1 MQTVIIRSRAVAAF
15 ISLSADVNMQVQKA
29 GFVFDSQDGKT
40 VMGKSFRVWEREF
53 SRSELSRFNALLKSL
68 GDEQRQLP

>member
-1 MQTVIIRSRAVAAF
+1 MPKVNIRSRAVAAF
-15 ISLSADVNMQVQKA
+15 ISMEADVIMQVQKA
-29 GFVFDSQDGKT
+29 GFVFDSPDGKT
-40 VMGKSFRVWEREF
+40 VQGKSFRVWEREF